1 MYGYW
6 AICHHFVKIVT
17 NAILATVAA
26 WILLNFRLEIG
37 GMTKIADGTE
47 WIKRCKRWKQ
57 LKWHLMKQKRF
68 YKNGTNTMCRGLTL
82 WWTNMNNDFN
92 GINPT
97 TIIKDSRYSRYLIQN
112 EFVLEMATY
121 ENIFLQFRE
130 IHNMLDDLGQIER
143 HSQRLRRHT
152 QPQQS
157 CGV

>member
-1 MYGYW
+1 
-6 AICHHFVKIVT
+6 
-17 NAILATVAA
+17 
-26 WILLNFRLEIG
+26 
-37 GMTKIADGTE
+37 
-47 WIKRCKRWKQ
+47 
-57 LKWHLMKQKRF
+57 
-68 YKNGTNTMCRGLTL
+68 
-82 WWTNMNNDFN
+82 MNNDFN